1 MYYKTNKKYMMYDYY
16 GYGDSFYPMH
26 SGFGSIFMILTWVLI
41 IWGIVSL
48 VKHFSHH
55 PHDGHNHAIDIL
67 KERYAKGE
75 ITKEQYESMK
85 KDLR

>member
-1 MYYKTNKKYMMYDYY
+1 
-16 GYGDSFYPMH
+16 
-26 SGFGSIFMILTWVLI
+26 MILTWVLI